1 MEYTAY
7 SFVCDMA
14 WMSLLLIIAQVIR
27 TIVKP
32 LQKLYIP
39 SSVIGGAI
47 GLILGPQVLNVIPW
61 SEQIGSYAYLF
72 ICIIL
77 TVCLLRR
84 SRTVCVF
91 PRERSSGNF
100 TMAENESERSFAP

>member
-39 SSVIGGAI
+39 SSVIGSAGGSKRTPKIIIA
-47 GLILGPQVLNVIPW
+47 VI
-61 SEQIGSYAYLF
+61 I
-72 ICIIL
+72 
-77 TVCLLRR
+77 
-84 SRTVCVF
+84 
-91 PRERSSGNF
+91 
-100 TMAENESERSFAP
+100 